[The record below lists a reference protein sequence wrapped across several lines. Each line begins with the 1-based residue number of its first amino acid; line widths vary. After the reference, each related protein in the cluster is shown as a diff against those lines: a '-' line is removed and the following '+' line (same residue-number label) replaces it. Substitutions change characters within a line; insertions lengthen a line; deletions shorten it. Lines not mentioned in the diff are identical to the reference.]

1 MYSTLMMCFH
11 NKFDKLDAPRE
22 SDAQSLGVGVGLM
35 LIYCGERMKQFSIHK
50 GVTISKT
57 VIINQLGIRKKT
69 V

>member
-1 MYSTLMMCFH
+1 MHLEKVM
-11 NKFDKLDAPRE
+11 
-22 SDAQSLGVGVGLM
+22 VGLM
-35 LIYCGERMKQFSIHK
+35 LIIYCGERMKQFSIDK